1 MTDVHHWEHRMT
13 NTYTVEYYSAWKGTN
28 CQHMQKKI
36 WINLTDIVLS
46 KKGRIKWRARI
57 FVVRFIYDVLEQV
70 KPNQG
75 KKKKKSRQSLPGLG
89 GWLVA
94 AGADCLKGRS
104 IPSGQM
110 KTFHIMIKVWFAYYR
125 HLSKIVRIRFMHFDM
140 SFYPPPQKK

>member
-1 MTDVHHWEHRMT
+1 M
-13 NTYTVEYYSAWKGTN
+13 
-28 CQHMQKKI
+28 
-36 WINLTDIVLS
+36 
-46 KKGRIKWRARI
+46 
-57 FVVRFIYDVLEQV
+57 VRFIYDVLEQV

-125 HLSKIVRIRFMHFDM
+125 HLSKIVRIRFMHFDICH
-140 SFYPPPQKK
+140 FTPPPKKNKNQLPTELLLSKGRVG